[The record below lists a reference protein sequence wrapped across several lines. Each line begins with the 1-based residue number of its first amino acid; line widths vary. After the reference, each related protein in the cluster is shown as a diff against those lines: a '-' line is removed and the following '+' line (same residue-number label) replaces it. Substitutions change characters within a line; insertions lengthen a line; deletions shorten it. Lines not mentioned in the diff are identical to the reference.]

1 MDNLSWVD
9 NDLAV
14 TKILKY
20 DNSDVENTSGVEIGV
35 EKTDDEN
42 NKVSKERVTKFKGQN
57 KYHTTAKSN
66 KKCKHSTTSVVFE
79 KEDNFEHNTTASDWH
94 EYNKPPAL
102 TMNKNKTVFAISTAV
117 GVVGLLLMC
126 FAVGK
131 FSGWAETKCEKS
143 DGASDKKYLN
153 EDDFDF

>member
-42 NKVSKERVTKFKGQN
+42 NKASKENASNFLKKVLTNAVRDGIMCLWLAVANWQN
-57 KYHTTAKSN
+57 KRKSIYHMKQS
-66 KKCKHSTTSVVFE
+66 
-79 KEDNFEHNTTASDWH
+79 
-94 EYNKPPAL
+94 AL
-102 TMNKNKTVFAISTAV
+102 F
-117 GVVGLLLMC
+117 
-126 FAVGK
+126 F
-131 FSGWAETKCEKS
+131 
-143 DGASDKKYLN
+143 
-153 EDDFDF
+153 